1 MIKGRMREGK
11 NKRERERECGG
22 KEERKEGKLERRKE
36 TYILLTF
43 YS

>member
-11 NKRERERECGG
+11 NKRERECGG
-22 KEERKEGKLERRKE
+22 KEERKEGKLERRSE